1 MSIDVKDIEEKRKQ
15 LCSIIMAVNDA
26 LGRFKAIAGQ
36 NDTETEQIQK
46 HSRFLLLVSS
56 KMVRVLLSMQC
67 LGKKC
72 FLMVCCLVL
81 P

>member
-1 MSIDVKDIEEKRKQ
+1 MSIDVRDIEEKRKQ

-46 HSRFLLLVSS
+46 HSRFLEYFY
-56 KMVRVLLSMQC
+56 QC
-67 LGKKC
+67 NAWGKSAA
-72 FLMVCCLVL
+72 
-81 P
+81 